1 MKNLLFI
8 PCYNDSKNCEKVL
21 NEIYKLNNL
30 NCDILIINDGSKN
43 FLKFK
48 TKFLKIYIIN
58 LKNNFGIGHCMRLA
72 INFAIKNNYE
82 NICRIDSDG
91 EHNPTYLEI
100 IFSKLKHKDF
110 IIGQRN
116 IFYKENF
123 FKLFSKK
130 ILNFFINKLFKLNFK
145 DYNCGMMGLNLQS
158 MKILSKSTLINYPE
172 PQIIIELCA
181 KKLTHQTVNINQRRR
196 YYGDSSLNFFKGLDF
211 ILVTFLYILNYI
223 MTKK

>member
-30 NCDILIINDGSKN
+30 NYDILIINDGSKN
-43 FLKFK
+43 ILKFK

-110 IIGQRN
+110 VIGQRN

-123 FKLFSKK
+123 LKFFSKK

-196 YYGDSSLNFFKGLDF
+196 YYENIIALCF
-211 ILVTFLYILNYI
+211 
-223 MTKK
+223 